1 MIFITTIPHHGAPQC
16 KSQPDTSERSA
27 PAHGCCQLPS
37 ATRDRINVGDILG
50 NTKSLSRAGVIL

>member
-37 ATRDRINVGDILG
+37 ADAPT
-50 NTKSLSRAGVIL
+50 A